1 MSLQGKNVLVGMGGG
16 IAAFKA
22 VGVVREL
29 QRQGAHVKVMMTES
43 ATRFVGPM
51 TLAGITG
58 DSPATDLWDA
68 SYAGEVHVELAAWAD
83 IMVIA
88 PATMNLMARAA
99 GGQANDVVLATLA
112 CRKSPVVF
120 APAMHTQ
127 MWSSPAT
134 QRNVALLEGDGVL
147 FAGPV
152 SGPLASGEEGHGRM
166 AEPEDIVARVAGAMA
181 PRDFAGRRV
190 LITAGPTLEDLDPV
204 RFLGNR
210 STGKMGYALAR
221 AAAMRGAEVVLVSGP
236 TNLATPADCR
246 RVDVR
251 SAREMQAAVTDEEA
265 DLIFMAAAVADYR
278 PASQAE
284 QKIKK
289 GDGPATVELVRNPDI
304 LLELGTSRSGRRP
317 VLVGFALE
325 TQNVIENARSK
336 LLRKKVDLIVAN
348 HASDAFGKDT
358 NVATLVGAD
367 DEIAL
372 GELGKDALAHRI
384 MDRAQLFF
392 RRS

>member
-1 MSLQGKNVLVGMGGG
+1 MSLEGKRVVLGMGGG

-29 QRQGAHVKVMMTES
+29 QRQGAQVRVAMTDA

-58 DSPATDLWDA
+58 DPAITDLWDPH
-68 SYAGEVHVELAAWAD
+68 YAGEVHVELARWAD
-83 IMVIA
+83 VIIIA

-112 CRKSPVVF
+112 CRKCPVVF

-127 MWSSPAT
+127 MWNSAAT
-134 QRNVALLEGDGVL
+134 QRNVALLKSDGVL

-152 SGPLASGEEGHGRM
+152 SGPLASGEEGQGRM
-166 AEPEDIVARVAGAMA
+166 AEPEDIVATVASAFA
-181 PRDFAGRRV
+181 PKDYNGRRV
-190 LITAGPTLEDLDPV
+190 LVTAGPTLEDLDPV

-210 STGKMGYALAR
+210 STGRMGYALAR

-236 TNLATPADCR
+236 TNLPTPADCR

-251 SAREMQAAVTDEEA
+251 SAREMQAAIAHEEA
-265 DLIFMAAAVADYR
+265 DLILMAAAVADYR
-278 PASQAE
+278 PVAQAE
-284 QKIKK
+284 QKLKK
-289 GDGPATVELVRNPDI
+289 SEGPAVVHLVRNPDI
-304 LLELGTSRSGRRP
+304 LLDLGTTRTGRRP
-317 VLVGFALE
+317 VLIGFALE
-325 TQNVIENARSK
+325 TENVIENARSK
-336 LLRKKVDLIVAN
+336 LQRKQVDLIVAN

-358 NVATLVGAD
+358 NVATLVGED

-392 RRS
+392 LRS

>member
-29 QRQGAHVKVMMTES
+29 QRQGAQVKVMMTES

-58 DSPATDLWDA
+58 DSPATDLWDS

-127 MWSSPAT
+127 MWNSPAT

-166 AEPEDIVARVAGAMA
+166 AEPEEIVARVAGAMA

-236 TNLATPADCR
+236 TNLVTPADCR

-289 GDGPATVELVRNPDI
+289 REGPATVELVRNPDI

-325 TQNVIENARSK
+325 TENVIENARSK
-336 LLRKKVDLIVAN
+336 LSRKKVDLIVAN